1 MPSIIR
7 ISEDES
13 FRALLA
19 GALLYT
25 IGPAAILLMPMIVG
39 VYIDELG
46 FTNKEAGFLASAEAM
61 GMAIASILGL
71 FWIRKLNW
79 HYVAFIGLVT
89 SMLANFAAT
98 EINSFIPMIFCRF
111 LASVSAGTAFAVSI
125 ASLGEQREPERAY
138 GVGLAVQTALLI
150 LMLAL
155 SSTII
160 NRWGIDGLFSML
172 ALLSLLVALP
182 VVCLP
187 KRSEKGQQPEL
198 LKTSNNIL
206 NTGSIMLVLLATL
219 VHFIGTVGFWTYLER
234 IADMAGHSTALIGT
248 VLALAL
254 GAGMLGGSVAAW
266 LSDRFGFAWPF
277 AISTVFL
284 VISVALAVGDINVLL
299 FAISAIV
306 FDFMWVFAN
315 AYQIALVARLDTGG
329 RFVVLVP
336 AAQGIGAMAG
346 PAIAAVFIQGDYYLP
361 VNIMAIIC
369 FIFSLFLFLIVLP
382 KFKNSGTT

>member
-1 MPSIIR
+1 M
-7 ISEDES
+7 
-13 FRALLA
+13 
-19 GALLYT
+19 
-25 IGPAAILLMPMIVG
+25 
-39 VYIDELG
+39 
-46 FTNKEAGFLASAEAM
+46 
-61 GMAIASILGL
+61 
-71 FWIRKLNW
+71 
-79 HYVAFIGLVT
+79 
-89 SMLANFAAT
+89 
-98 EINSFIPMIFCRF
+98 
-111 LASVSAGTAFAVSI
+111 
-125 ASLGEQREPERAY
+125 
-138 GVGLAVQTALLI
+138 
-150 LMLAL
+150 
-155 SSTII
+155 
-160 NRWGIDGLFSML
+160 
-172 ALLSLLVALP
+172 
-182 VVCLP
+182 
-187 KRSEKGQQPEL
+187 
-198 LKTSNNIL
+198 
-206 NTGSIMLVLLATL
+206 
-219 VHFIGTVGFWTYLER
+219 
-234 IADMAGHSTALIGT
+234 
-248 VLALAL
+248 
-254 GAGMLGGSVAAW
+254 AAW